1 MGKRF
6 DALRVAFARPKRT
19 NWKRMFSEMSRHT
32 TDLNIELDAAL
43 AAKEAAIEQNKFL
56 NRRHDLDIVKITAL
70 RDGAE
75 SAAKIADPFRPVD
88 KRTDAHVFKTGH
100 AGNPW
105 KCKTCGKGTR
115 DLRHKGNSPVPV
127 PTEEASDEALA
138 IVEDLPGWQASVR
151 TPDERGT
158 DGYYVSGRSLNYG
171 ARNASKRRAY
181 VHVFTCDKIA
191 SRREDSTITVV
202 TDEDYVPSKR
212 NIGRWQ
218 WGADMRQIRAL
229 AKAHSK
235 YTKLCECIRG
245 VVNDDADNSNGQ
257 IGSIIAEEQGY

>member
-6 DALRVAFARPKRT
+6 DALRVMIAPPKRT
-19 NWKRMFSEMSRHT
+19 NWKAAYNTVDVANRKQLSVIDLLRKQNETQMDSLKALSMQNVVLESRV
-32 TDLNIELDAAL
+32 AAY
-43 AAKEAAIEQNKFL
+43 
-56 NRRHDLDIVKITAL
+56 
-70 RDGAE
+70 E
-75 SAAKIADPFRPVD
+75 SAKIMKDPFRPVD
-88 KRTDAHVFKTGH
+88 KRIGAHVFKTGH

-105 KCKTCGKGTR
+105 KCQTCGKGTR

-235 YTKLCECIRG
+235 YTKLCECVRG

-257 IGSIIAEEQGY
+257 IGSIITEEQGY